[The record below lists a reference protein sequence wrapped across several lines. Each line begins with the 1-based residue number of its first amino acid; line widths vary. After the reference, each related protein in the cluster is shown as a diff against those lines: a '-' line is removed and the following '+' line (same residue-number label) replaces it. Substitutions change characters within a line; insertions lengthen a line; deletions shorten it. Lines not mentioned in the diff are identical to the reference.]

1 MLWTKG
7 VNTGRLTPNEFVAVT
22 STNIAKILGL
32 YPKKG
37 AVLVGA
43 DADLVVLDPKRKKT
57 ISAATQQSAI
67 DYNVFEGIEVEGLPR
82 FVLTRGKVAVTEDKV
97 STEQGHGQFV
107 AREANNPVNRAFST
121 WKDVVA
127 PRKVERSGIPQSGV

>member
-1 MLWTKG
+1 M
-7 VNTGRLTPNEFVAVT
+7 NEFVAVT

-43 DADLVVLDPKRKKT
+43 DADLVVWDPGRKKT
-57 ISAATQQSAI
+57 ISARTQQSAI
-67 DYNVFEGIEVEGLPR
+67 DYNVFEGIEVTGLPR
-82 FVLTRGKVAVTEDKV
+82 FTLTRGKLAVAEGEVR
-97 STEQGHGQFV
+97 TEQGHGQFV
-107 AREANNPVNRAFST
+107 PRQPNNPVNRALST
-121 WKDVVA
+121 FKEITA